1 MPKSKWIPGQGFHL
15 VQPTGPIDHEAN
27 RKRMD
32 QVEIKL
38 QEAEE
43 RFGLNRKEQSA

>member
-1 MPKSKWIPGQGFHL
+1 MPKWIKGQGFYY

-32 QVEIKL
+32 IL
-38 QEAEE
+38 EE
-43 RFGLNRKEQSA
+43 RLQAAEIRFGTREGKSA